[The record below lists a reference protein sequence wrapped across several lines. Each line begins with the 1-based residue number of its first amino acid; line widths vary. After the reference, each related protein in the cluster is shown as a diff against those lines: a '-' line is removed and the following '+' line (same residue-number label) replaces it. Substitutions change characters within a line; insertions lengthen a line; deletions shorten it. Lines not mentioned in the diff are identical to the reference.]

1 MTISNP
7 VHGVDVAEGNYD
19 DQRHARLTSKATTTH
34 ATSAPPPRKQQPL
47 DIIDIRQNDLELDL
61 RRDIM
66 DMLKPERG
74 PKKLPTL
81 LLYDEKGLQTFEE
94 ITYLEEYYV
103 TNAEI
108 DVLEHNAD
116 EIARNIQSESMVIEL
131 GSGNLRK
138 VSILLNAL
146 EAAGKSVHYYAL
158 DLSQR
163 ELERTLSSMPKF
175 EHVVCHGLLG
185 TYDDGLAWIRDGCDA
200 SWPKCIMSLGSSIG
214 NFQRGEATEFLKG
227 WADLLRPSDSMIIG
241 LDACD
246 DPAKVYYAY
255 NDSHGITHRFLLNGL
270 ENANGILGENV
281 FDTNDWNVIGEY
293 IHDKDGG
300 RHQAFYAP
308 KRDITIRGV
317 HIEQGE
323 RVQVEQSLKYSQAG
337 SETLWKVAGLKEV
350 GRWKASK
357 EQYNVHMLTKLDEHF
372 HLHPMPYAAS
382 TVPTLEDWR
391 GLWATW
397 DTVARSMIPNNELLA
412 KPIKLRN
419 ACIFYLGHI
428 PTFLDLQLS
437 KATESPLCEPSHYPS
452 IFERGIDPDVD
463 NPDNC
468 HAHSD
473 IPDQWPPVE
482 EILQYQ
488 AQVRQKVEGLY
499 SSGASKASRQ
509 VGRSLWMGL
518 EHEIM
523 HLETLLYMLLQ
534 SDNRMPPPR
543 TVRPNFENEA
553 KSDAEKE
560 VPNEWFTIPA
570 QDITIGLDDPE
581 DNSGPDH
588 HFGWYYAL
596 YLDATDNKNLPASWT
611 KQHPNGDLSSY
622 NLNGKTNA
630 HTNAH
635 TAHSMKLR
643 DSYMDD
649 IFVRTFYGPVPL
661 KHALHWPVF
670 ASFNELAG
678 CAAWMGDAYRRPR
691 RRGEIGDKIGKTVP
705 AVNAHLINNGVEES
719 PPLFDP
725 FDDGEGPR
733 ELFISLQGANVGF
746 KNWHPVAVTADGN
759 KLSGQGELGGVW
771 EWTKSVL
778 ERHEGFE
785 PMRLYPAYTAD
796 FFDGKHN
803 VVLGGRGLRIRGLR
817 RGKLS
822 SIGTSGTIPTSGPA
836 RVSFGISN
844 YCNLLLG
851 RRFSWFSRFRE
862 WKSR

>member
-19 DQRHARLTSKATTTH
+19 KQRHASLATTTH

-146 EAAGKSVHYYAL
+146 EAAGKSIHYYAL

-214 NFQRGEATEFLKG
+214 NFQRGEAAEFLKG
-227 WADLLRPSDSMIIG
+227 WADILRPSDSMIIG
-241 LDACD
+241 LDA
-246 DPAKVYYAY
+246 YAY

-300 RHQAFYAP
+300 RHQAYYAP

-357 EQYNVHMLTKLDEHF
+357 EQYNVHILTKLDEHF

-391 GLWATW
+391 GL
-397 DTVARSMIPNNELLA
+397 
-412 KPIKLRN
+412 
-419 ACIFYLGHI
+419 
-428 PTFLDLQLS
+428 
-437 KATESPLCEPSHYPS
+437 
-452 IFERGIDPDVD
+452 
-463 NPDNC
+463 
-468 HAHSD
+468 
-473 IPDQWPPVE
+473 
-482 EILQYQ
+482 
-488 AQVRQKVEGLY
+488 
-499 SSGASKASRQ
+499 
-509 VGRSLWMGL
+509 
-518 EHEIM
+518 
-523 HLETLLYMLLQ
+523 
-534 SDNRMPPPR
+534 
-543 TVRPNFENEA
+543 
-553 KSDAEKE
+553 
-560 VPNEWFTIPA
+560 
-570 QDITIGLDDPE
+570 
-581 DNSGPDH
+581 
-588 HFGWYYAL
+588 
-596 YLDATDNKNLPASWT
+596 
-611 KQHPNGDLSSY
+611 
-622 NLNGKTNA
+622 
-630 HTNAH
+630 
-635 TAHSMKLR
+635 
-643 DSYMDD
+643 
-649 IFVRTFYGPVPL
+649 
-661 KHALHWPVF
+661 
-670 ASFNELAG
+670 
-678 CAAWMGDAYRRPR
+678 
-691 RRGEIGDKIGKTVP
+691 
-705 AVNAHLINNGVEES
+705 
-719 PPLFDP
+719 
-725 FDDGEGPR
+725 
-733 ELFISLQGANVGF
+733 
-746 KNWHPVAVTADGN
+746 
-759 KLSGQGELGGVW
+759 
-771 EWTKSVL
+771 
-778 ERHEGFE
+778 
-785 PMRLYPAYTAD
+785 
-796 FFDGKHN
+796 
-803 VVLGGRGLRIRGLR
+803 
-817 RGKLS
+817 
-822 SIGTSGTIPTSGPA
+822 
-836 RVSFGISN
+836 
-844 YCNLLLG
+844 
-851 RRFSWFSRFRE
+851 
-862 WKSR
+862 